1 MSRSLRWQGRLALWV
16 LNMLAIAFLV
26 LPLIPLVLAS
36 FQSEKMLQQDTR
48 ALLPPEYT
56 LANFRLIL
64 SGGTQRGPIF
74 EQVSY
79 LPKSVERFPAA
90 FVNSLVVGVAV
101 TVIALA
107 LASLSAYTI
116 ARLQVGWTQTLLRLS
131 AVSRMVPLIILMVPL
146 YVLFRHYGL
155 LNSLSGVIVAEVGLL
170 IPYAIMI
177 LVPYFAS
184 FPSELEDAARIDGCT
199 RFTAFLRMIVP
210 LSTPGLAACAVILFI
225 ISWHELLIP
234 LIVVSRPEAMTVPVI
249 LAGLVSDYFVFF
261 TLMMA
266 ICLLGLLPT
275 LVLVLLLQK
284 YVVRGLVAGA
294 VKG

>member
-1 MSRSLRWQGRLALWV
+1 MSRSLRWQGRLALWA
-16 LNMLAIAFLV
+16 LNVLAIAFLV
-26 LPLIPLVLAS
+26 LPLVPVVLS
-36 FQSEKMLQQDTR
+36 SLQSEKVLQQDTR
-48 ALLPPEYT
+48 ALLPRQYT

-116 ARLQVGWTQTLLRLS
+116 ARLQVGWTQALLRLS
-131 AVSRMVPLIILMVPL
+131 AISRMVPLIVLMVPL

-170 IPYAIMI
+170 IPYALMI
-177 LVPYFAS
+177 LVPYFAA